1 MSFLKIVPGSNFGQD
16 KLAGVKSA
24 PVVIHVRP
32 TRSFVRSA
40 KFTVG
45 AQYSRDALGIGLG
58 EQRREGK
65 ETLANSLIRVV
76 SIAHYILSNLDDK
89 LGLCSDWIPSSPPV
103 SVVDPQFVS
112 LDSEKTAKYVFK
124 GIRLQPSMKYNIKQ
138 L

>member
-32 TRSFVRSA
+32 TRSFVRRA

-45 AQYSRDALGIGLG
+45 VQYSRDALGIGLG

-103 SVVDPQFVS
+103 SVVVVDPQFVFS
-112 LDSEKTAKYVFK
+112 GFRIEPRNTFSKEYV
-124 GIRLQPSMKYNIKQ
+124 YNTE
-138 L
+138 

>member
-103 SVVDPQFVS
+103 SVVDPQFVFS
-112 LDSEKTAKYVFK
+112 GFRKEPRNTFSKEYV
-124 GIRLQPSMKYNIKQ
+124 YNTE
-138 L
+138 